1 MSLGKGGF
9 GWLSRES
16 PPKTHDFQLGFMT
29 FIIAPL
35 YNSIAK
41 IPGVD
46 LSECLAQ
53 MEANMRHWDDL
64 KQQANGK

>member
-1 MSLGKGGF
+1 
-9 GWLSRES
+9 
-16 PPKTHDFQLGFMT
+16 MT